1 MGDIVTHR
9 EDPNVMCALCVPYS
23 SAHVVSF
30 VLANQEGKTIP
41 RGLLVL
47 ILNKVVIS
55 WIHSTF

>member
-1 MGDIVTHR
+1 
-9 EDPNVMCALCVPYS
+9 MCALCVPYS

-30 VLANQEGKTIP
+30 VLANQEGNTIP

-47 ILNKVVIS
+47 TLNNVVIS